1 MTPIITVN
9 WISAP
14 IVNLKFYVTMSC
26 IFLVVIFL
34 FFFFQDPAGKVI
46 ANSSGSGSTQPCF
59 HFISL
64 FSTLPAGLFD
74 LFVLLQG
81 DGGGPLAVV
90 NDAGHFQL
98 VYLISLFS
106 CRVMVVVFCQWSMTR
121 VTSSWFM
128 LSLCAQGDGGGPLAV
143 VNDAGH
149 FQLVYVVSFFSCRV
163 MVLMIYSRPY

>member
-14 IVNLKFYVTMSC
+14 IVNLKFHVTMSC
-26 IFLVVIFL
+26 IFVVVIFL

-98 VYLISLFS
+98 VY
-106 CRVMVVVFCQWSMTR
+106 
-121 VTSSWFM
+121 
-128 LSLCAQGDGGGPLAV
+128 
-143 VNDAGH
+143 
-149 FQLVYVVSFFSCRV
+149 VVSFFSCRV
-163 MVLMIYSRPY
+163 MVLIPLWWPMTGSLPAGLCYLFVLL